1 MRFVLSYDGDLKANG
16 SKNHKQAIRRSMHL
30 QLRQLWME
38 TPYPSLRSPADS
50 LCTELDGWRF
60 FPLASAL
67 RGEVVELR
75 VTMLSPAKIGA
86 HLITHGGDIDNR
98 LKTLFDAL
106 RMPREKGELPRGD
119 RPGEGEDPFFCVM
132 SDDSLITEVSVS
144 TKRLLTPAASRA
156 NVKLLIEV
164 QIERLRPVGG
174 SMIGRVA

>member
-30 QLRQLWME
+30 QLEQLWTG

-50 LCTELDGWRF
+50 LCTRLDGWRF

-67 RGEVVELR
+67 RHEVVGLH
-75 VTMLSPAKIGA
+75 VTMLSPAAVGA

-106 RMPREKGELPRGD
+106 RMPHEKGELPRGD
-119 RPGEGEDPFFCVM
+119 QPGEGEDPFFCVM
-132 SDDSLITEVSVS
+132 SDDSLITEVSIS
-144 TKRLLTPAASRA
+144 TERLLTPAESRA
-156 NVKLLIEV
+156 VVKLLIEV
-164 QIERLRPVGG
+164 QIKKHPPIGG
-174 SMIGRVA
+174 SMVGRAG